1 MTDTQRIKSSP
12 FRLVLRISAL
22 VLILVST
29 VFWISTG
36 SHTGFSK
43 DRVEIQQV
51 DPITQIEYVDYEERF
66 VFECFNPVNHKALQ
80 LDNVIA
86 MNGTTKSAVPA
97 GDIGVAAS
105 RPRSMSSSA
114 RETSPRSERTT
125 PVPRTRRPCA
135 MLTLILM
142 FTYPMRTRHMLQYM

>member
-66 VFECFNPVNHKALQ
+66 VL
-80 LDNVIA
+80 
-86 MNGTTKSAVPA
+86 
-97 GDIGVAAS
+97 GVEYLVLAWGLGV
-105 RPRSMSSSA
+105 
-114 RETSPRSERTT
+114 TSFGLSFAF
-125 PVPRTRRPCA
+125 RRKPK
-135 MLTLILM
+135 
-142 FTYPMRTRHMLQYM
+142 

>member
-43 DRVEIQQV
+43 DRVEIPQV
-51 DPITQIEYVDYEERF
+51 DPITQIEYVDYEERYVMGVEF
-66 VFECFNPVNHKALQ
+66 LALAYG
-80 LDNVIA
+80 LSV
-86 MNGTTKSAVPA
+86 
-97 GDIGVAAS
+97 
-105 RPRSMSSSA
+105 
-114 RETSPRSERTT
+114 TSFGLSFAF
-125 PVPRTRRPCA
+125 RRKPN
-135 MLTLILM
+135 
-142 FTYPMRTRHMLQYM
+142 